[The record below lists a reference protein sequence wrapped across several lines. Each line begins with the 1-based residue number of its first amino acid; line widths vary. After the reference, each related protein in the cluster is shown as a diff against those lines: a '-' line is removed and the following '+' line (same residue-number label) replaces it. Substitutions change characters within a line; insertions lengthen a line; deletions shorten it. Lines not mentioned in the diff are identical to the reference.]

1 MDVDCELSNT
11 TSHELALAIQQEMN
25 NQDHPQPPTLGSM
38 LESMRSGLYEEL
50 VQQRRIAAD
59 REQSILGELECLV
72 ENYGEEALAEDF
84 VDYSATDNLSA
95 VVHALISSLAT
106 DQPPTLTT
114 LHNAISNGL
123 CTQLVASG
131 EIEMDDEH
139 SLITEVNELIQ
150 LHGEDTPAELF
161 LR

>member
-1 MDVDCELSNT
+1 MGIDCELTNT

-25 NQDHPQPPTLGSM
+25 NEEHPQPPTLGSM
-38 LESMRSGLYEEL
+38 LASMQQGLYEEL
-50 VQQRRIAAD
+50 VQSRRIDSD
-59 REQSILGELECLV
+59 REQSIIAELESLI
-72 ENYGEEALAEDF
+72 EDYGADALAEDF
-84 VDYSATDNLSA
+84 VDYSATENLA
-95 VVHALISSLAT
+95 AAAHALLNSLAT

-114 LHNAISNGL
+114 LRNAITGGL

-131 EIEMDDEH
+131 EIELDDEH
-139 SLITEVNELIQ
+139 SLITEVDELIQ